1 MDIRRAICE
10 AVSKMPRLTDYIVIS
25 SPPNL
30 SIDQLVVGV
39 LPEFTAFSPQF
50 CQNLQTV
57 DLSMQMSGLAA
68 LNLHGVDFPCLQTFK
83 LNTTAGGDPE
93 VEETESHM
101 HLIIVLAPFLR
112 RCRSTLKRLSISIN
126 VDLDSS
132 PFLDLLGAFPNLV
145 SVSLHYKLERQDVL
159 SGCTVTNFINRHAE
173 TLRNL
178 VFKPCTSLQRI
189 SNIFSNINLPHLQS
203 LDVGLGTYSTSIATL
218 ERCIR
223 PFANTLTAI
232 HLEHEWLS
240 FAELQIV
247 SGLFAQEPHILKTA
261 YFSLHVL
268 SPRVVD
274 LLADNLQELQDLTL
288 LFLSITDDARALDAP
303 SCCGEVWYIQHL
315 ILCTTYSPRR
325 FILAA
330 SILSGNG
337 RAFIP
342 QLAPTQRCAVAP
354 IVLQV

>member
-25 SPPNL
+25 LPPNL
-30 SIDQLVVGV
+30 SIGQHVVGV
-39 LPEFTAFSPQF
+39 LPLSPQF
-50 CQNLQTV
+50 CQNLQTL

-83 LNTTAGGDPE
+83 LNTTEGDPE

-101 HLIIVLAPFLR
+101 HLITVLAPFLR
-112 RCRSTLKRLSISIN
+112 KCRSTLKRLLISIN

-132 PFLDLLGAFPNLV
+132 PFLGLLGIFPNLV
-145 SVSLHYKLERQDVL
+145 SVSLHFKLERKDV
-159 SGCTVTNFINRHAE
+159 SSQCTVTHFINRHAE
-173 TLRNL
+173 TLRHL
-178 VFKPCTSLQRI
+178 VFKPRTSLQRI